1 MTSTQPLQVKPISKI
16 YQSRELSEPEHPQ
29 IKIIKFDAIMHQPP
43 KEADII
49 QDFHSITLKMN
60 INVSMMYAHPD
71 LDYKVGIMG
80 IKHPQ
85 SLSRVLKLKS
95 ASPHWISGNLYNIT
109 KNDIT

>member
-29 IKIIKFDAIMHQPP
+29 IRIIKFDAIMHQPP
-43 KEADII
+43 NEADII
-49 QDFHSITLKMN
+49 KDFHFITLKMN
-60 INVSMMYAHPD
+60 INISMYAHPN
-71 LDYKVGIMG
+71 LDYKDGIMG
-80 IKHPQ
+80 IKRPQ
-85 SLSRVLKLKS
+85 SLSRVLNLKS